1 MYILKKCF
9 LYQLYLGSLSP
20 VNWLPYNLLLDRNN
34 RPLLKNAENLHML
47 GKLILISVGLKRVIW
62 GWPCPFKLIQSR
74 DMEPS
79 IPTDDD
85 SVKSVELMLQYYT

>member
-1 MYILKKCF
+1 
-9 LYQLYLGSLSP
+9 
-20 VNWLPYNLLLDRNN
+20 
-34 RPLLKNAENLHML
+34 ML